1 MLPQELVNYIF
12 SFLTVREATQIMHL
26 CRQFHYAGLDQLR
39 TRLAPYVTNSGQI
52 QSLSQARQVLARP
65 LAMRLNDLYS
75 VLSDLENYLR
85 GEEWNMSPQGQA
97 AIREHPSGRPTY
109 TTGYLPSTLPNASNW
124 PGTHF
129 TTMERALVRNIKGES
144 FDLGYN
150 LQYTES
156 NPYRRLRKYTVDVDV
171 LEFLAAIRQL
181 IEWLRAQRHR
191 FHALLDEI

>member
-12 SFLTVREATQIMHL
+12 SFLTVREATQIMRV
-26 CRQFHYAGLDQLR
+26 CTQFHYAGRDQLQR
-39 TRLAPYVTNSGQI
+39 RLAPYVTNSGQI

-65 LAMRLNDLYS
+65 LAMRLNDLYAI
-75 VLSDLENYLR
+75 LSDLENYLR
-85 GEEWNMSPQGQA
+85 GEEWNMSPQGLA
-97 AIREHPSGRPTY
+97 AIREHYGEGPTY

-129 TTMERALVRNIKGES
+129 TTVQRALIHNIQGES

-156 NPYRRLRKYTVDVDV
+156 TPYRRLQKYTVDVDV
-171 LEFLAAIRQL
+171 LEFLRAIRHL
-181 IEWLRAQRHR
+181 IQWLRAQRHR